1 MLSLCGF
8 TNRHTYKLRL
18 RKGLG
23 LYNIFDGC
31 KTQQEAVN
39 KLMTNYLLEQDDDE
53 NENCE
58 EPKGVKIEHLK
69 AIMNNRDYLISVG
82 ISPTCIVEN
91 IYCLYTTFSDL
102 KICVKETKKVHRK
115 LRWDQLMSNILEI
128 MQKKRHR
135 SFPNLTKLSSM
146 CIQEKLELTNKE
158 LQDIQPFLPSTR
170 AGLLESV
177 LSKVNFLLEEG
188 YSREDIKEHPE
199 ILTKP
204 LLFIQRRINRMRE
217 V

>member
-1 MLSLCGF
+1 
-8 TNRHTYKLRL
+8 
-18 RKGLG
+18 
-23 LYNIFDGC
+23 
-31 KTQQEAVN
+31 
-39 KLMTNYLLEQDDDE
+39 
-53 NENCE
+53 
-58 EPKGVKIEHLK
+58 
-69 AIMNNRDYLISVG
+69 
-82 ISPTCIVEN
+82 
-91 IYCLYTTFSDL
+91 
-102 KICVKETKKVHRK
+102 
-115 LRWDQLMSNILEI
+115 
-128 MQKKRHR
+128 
-135 SFPNLTKLSSM
+135 M